1 VFDGDACSATTR
13 RARGD
18 GALAATVRSRRQCAR
33 GDGALATTVR
43 GDESAGG
50 CSEQI
55 ELMARSSAM
64 NHTMYLGLGLGL
76 GLAGVAACAGA
87 PVPAAPRPAGRP
99 VTLTYLGVA
108 GWQIEG
114 DGRVILTD
122 PYLSRPKDYDQPLVP
137 DAAAIAA
144 HTPVHADLVV
154 VGHSHA
160 DHLLDAPA
168 VALRTGA
175 QLIGS
180 VATARVARAS
190 GMTDD
195 RVTTIK
201 GGEDFALAGFSLR
214 VIPSLHSA
222 IGDEGLFG
230 EPSPGPLAL
239 PMRIS
244 GYIEGGTFG
253 YLFRLAG
260 REILVLDTA
269 NFIER
274 ELVGLRPDIAIIAPG
289 LREKIHDYTCRL
301 LRALGDPPVVIATH
315 FDNWQGPPVDG
326 PMSEDLTKFVA
337 EVRQCSPRTRLII
350 PHHFEAM
357 TL

>member
-1 VFDGDACSATTR
+1 
-13 RARGD
+13 
-18 GALAATVRSRRQCAR
+18 
-33 GDGALATTVR
+33 
-43 GDESAGG
+43 
-50 CSEQI
+50 
-55 ELMARSSAM
+55 
-64 NHTMYLGLGLGL
+64 MYLCL
-76 GLAGVAACAGA
+76 GLAGLGGLAACTGA
-87 PVPAAPRPAGRP
+87 PGPLTPRPAGRP

-114 DGRVILTD
+114 AGRVILTD
-122 PYLSRPKDYDQPLVP
+122 PYLSRPTDYERPLVP

-144 HTPVHADLVV
+144 HTPAHADLVV

-175 QLIGS
+175 PLIGS

-190 GMTDD
+190 GVPDD
-195 RVTTIK
+195 HLTTIK
-201 GGEDFALAGFSLR
+201 GGEDFELAGFSVR
-214 VIPSLHSA
+214 VIPSLHAA

-230 EPSPGPLAL
+230 EPAPGPVKL
-239 PMRIS
+239 PMPWS
-244 GYIEGGTFG
+244 AYIEGGTFG

-274 ELVGLRPDIAIIAPG
+274 ELEGLRPDIAIIAPG

-301 LRALGDPPVVIATH
+301 LHALGDPPIVIATH
-315 FDNWQGPPVDG
+315 FDDWRGPPVDG
-326 PMSEDLTKFVA
+326 PMAADLTKFVV